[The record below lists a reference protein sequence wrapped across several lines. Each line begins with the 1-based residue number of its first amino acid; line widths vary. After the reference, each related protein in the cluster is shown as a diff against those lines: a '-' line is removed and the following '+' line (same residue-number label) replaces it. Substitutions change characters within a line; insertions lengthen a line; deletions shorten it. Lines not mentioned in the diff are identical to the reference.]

1 MNLTGSSS
9 PRPSLAAM
17 GLDLLMIGL
26 TIITFLVFA
35 ALVVWLD
42 KV

>member
-1 MNLTGSSS
+1 V
-9 PRPSLAAM
+9 
-17 GLDLLMIGL
+17 GLDVLMIVL
-26 TIITFLVFA
+26 TVVSFLVFT

>member
-1 MNLTGSSS
+1 V
-9 PRPSLAAM
+9 
-17 GLDLLMIGL
+17 GLDVLMIVL
-26 TIITFLVFA
+26 AVVSFLVFA

>member
-1 MNLTGSSS
+1 V
-9 PRPSLAAM
+9 
-17 GLDLLMIGL
+17 GLDVLMIVL
-26 TIITFLVFA
+26 TVVSFLVFA

>member
-1 MNLTGSSS
+1 V
-9 PRPSLAAM
+9 

-26 TIITFLVFA
+26 TIVSFLVFA